1 GAGGVD
7 KVDKQPGGPDKNRI
21 AGNNAG
27 TKEGTG
33 EDWVMKNNLQGSS
46 LASPYFTPVGHTM
59 ARKPVMSYDFNEDD
73 TNSDE
78 DDESDGELDH
88 PVINYDSSKEE
99 SESLMLSTV
108 SEARRPPLYPPPSN
122 PTALAS
128 KIPVLCQVSNSS
140 TSPSIQPSR
149 FLAAS
154 NEAKGH

>member
-1 GAGGVD
+1 
-7 KVDKQPGGPDKNRI
+7 
-21 AGNNAG
+21 
-27 TKEGTG
+27 
-33 EDWVMKNNLQGSS
+33 
-46 LASPYFTPVGHTM
+46 M

-99 SESLMLSTV
+99 SESPMLSTVSESLMLSTV